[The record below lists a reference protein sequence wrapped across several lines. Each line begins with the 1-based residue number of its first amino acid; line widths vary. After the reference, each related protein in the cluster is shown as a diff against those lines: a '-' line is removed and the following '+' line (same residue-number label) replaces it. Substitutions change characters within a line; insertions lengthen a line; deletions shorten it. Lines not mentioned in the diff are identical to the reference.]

1 MDRLPSLR
9 RRRVCLAGLAA
20 AVVAG
25 GCSRQ
30 ADPIPRAAAALPP
43 VAAPSGVPA
52 TPTTSQAERWGA
64 EFATAIVARDPAAA
78 NALIDWDA
86 IFDTAT
92 GGLGVAEPVRVQ
104 FIARGRESAAT
115 TGLAAQLVRAVLSGG
130 DVSFVRGRSAGV
142 ECRAVLRVIQ
152 ETGLN
157 YYDARLVVRD
167 GRVLARDIDIA
178 RAGEPVSAT
187 IRRYFLMFAAA
198 QSSVPPAASDGELF
212 HHARELQSLFAAADA
227 ADHTQVLEIVA
238 GLPPSLREDE
248 AILQVRAIAAAQAGP
263 EEHSAAIDALR
274 AACPNA
280 PGLALACID
289 LHARRGEQEECLAAI
304 DRLDAQIGGDPYLD
318 AVRATACFVARDYP
332 QATRL
337 IEQAINAMPD
347 LLQLYWI
354 RVAIALAERDHDETA
369 AWLDRITTKF
379 GVACTDL
386 EQVPDYAEF
395 VKSPEYR
402 DWQARRGGSPVPAT
416 SNTPR

>member
-1 MDRLPSLR
+1 MDRLPSLQR
-9 RRRVCLAGLAA
+9 RRACLVGLAA

-30 ADPIPRAAAALPP
+30 ADRVPPAAALPP
-43 VAAPSGVPA
+43 VAAPSVVEA

-64 EFATAIVARDPAAA
+64 EFATAIVARDTAAA

-86 IFDTAT
+86 IFDAAT
-92 GGLGVAEPVRVQ
+92 RDVRVPEPVRMQ

-115 TGLAAQLVRAVLSGG
+115 TGLAAQLVRVVRSGG
-130 DVSFVRGRSAGV
+130 DVSFVRGRTAGD

-152 ETGLN
+152 DTGLN

-167 GRVLARDIDIA
+167 GTVLARDIDIF

-187 IRRYFLMFAAA
+187 IRRYFLIFAAA
-198 QSSVPPAASDGELF
+198 QSSAMSSAPEGVDGDSF
-212 HHARELQSLFAAADA
+212 HHASELTSLFAAADA

-238 GLPPSLREDE
+238 GLPPSLRQDR

-274 AACPNA
+274 AAYPET

-304 DRLDAQIGGDPYLD
+304 DRLDARIGGDPYLD

-337 IEQAINAMPD
+337 IEQAIGAMPD
-347 LLQLYWI
+347 LLQLYWL
-354 RVAIALAERDHDETA
+354 RLAIALAERDHDETA
-369 AWLDRITTKF
+369 AWLDRITARF

-395 VKSPEYR
+395 LKSPEYR
-402 DWQARRGGSPVPAT
+402 DWKARRGG
-416 SNTPR
+416 